1 MAKQTQNIAYVPGL
15 NLPTRKVKGLIKLFG
30 GLSVPFYTVETVM
43 AEGTPLKPAATP
55 HTMEVPL
62 NGEGAKVIGLALQET
77 YDESSFGQLKGYYFT
92 NDTRQ
97 RLDRYPV
104 GVLCGAGYGMTNNYA
119 GEVEWGD
126 QAYLA
131 IDAANKFTGKMTAT
145 ASENNKIPV
154 VFEGIG
160 KDGDKL
166 VRIRFDFPLA

>member
-1 MAKQTQNIAYVPGL
+1 MPQTQNLVYTPGL
-15 NLPTRKVKGLIKLFG
+15 NLPPRKTKGLIKLFG

-43 AEGTPLKPAATP
+43 AEGTPLKPAATA
-55 HTMEVPL
+55 HTMEMPA

-77 YDESSFGQLKGYYFT
+77 YDESAFGQLRGYYFV

-97 RLDRYPV
+97 RLDGAPI
-104 GVLCGAGYGMTNNYA
+104 GVLCGAGYAMTNNYA
-119 GEVEWGD
+119 GDVKWGD
-126 QAYLA
+126 QGYVE
-131 IDAANKFTGKMTAT
+131 IDASDKVTGKMTAT
-145 ASENNKIPV
+145 SSTGNKIPV